1 MVHIAEQK
9 VLFFAHFYAFRSDE
23 FLGLRRIWEDKIGL
37 KHSKWHVV
45 WCTVKVKNWS

>member
-1 MVHIAEQK
+1 MAEQK

-23 FLGLRRIWEDKIGL
+23 FLGLRCIWEDKKGL

-45 WCTVKVKNWS
+45 WCMGKVKNWF